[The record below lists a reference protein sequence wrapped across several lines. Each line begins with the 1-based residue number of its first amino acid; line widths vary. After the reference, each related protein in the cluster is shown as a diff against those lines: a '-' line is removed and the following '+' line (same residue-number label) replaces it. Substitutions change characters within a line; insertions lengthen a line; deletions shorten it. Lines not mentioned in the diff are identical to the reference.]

1 MRIAVFVLVCLL
13 GFNAEV
19 AAQANKTSP
28 PPKAGKAKP
37 AADAVD
43 ADPQL
48 RTRRAQARSLL
59 VSLST
64 DARSFR
70 DQTLRARSLA
80 RIADALWQVDPEQG
94 RLLFRKAWEAAEV
107 ADQESDRKF
116 QEDVARQK
124 ARTGGGFVGNLPPNL
139 RREVLR
145 LAARHDRTISEEFLE
160 KLRIQKLEAASSAT
174 TNPRPGRLSDA
185 LTQRLGV
192 ARDLLQT
199 GEIERAL
206 QFADPALTVVGIDSI
221 NFLTELRAKNQAA
234 ADSR

>member
-80 RIADALWQVDPEQG
+80 RIADALWQVDPEQS
-94 RLLFRKAWEAAEV
+94 RVLFRKAWEAAEV
-107 ADQESDRKF
+107 ADQESNQKF
-116 QEDVARQK
+116 QDEMNQQK
-124 ARTGGGFVGNLPPNL
+124 AKTGGSFSGSLPPSI
-139 RREVLR
+139 RRE
-145 LAARHDRTISEEFLE
+145 
-160 KLRIQKLEAASSAT
+160 
-174 TNPRPGRLSDA
+174 
-185 LTQRLGV
+185 
-192 ARDLLQT
+192 
-199 GEIERAL
+199 
-206 QFADPALTVVGIDSI
+206 
-221 NFLTELRAKNQAA
+221 
-234 ADSR
+234 